1 MKLEDIIK
9 LKLNNF
15 QIEYPENLGGEGSG
29 CQGDNCGRP
38 AGSGGGESSGG
49 GQSAINVTD
58 KEVGDTMTKAKETGE
73 EINTLGKSIAEKYGG
88 TVTPLSYKSAESIK
102 RKVDNEYGGNINEL
116 KDSVRNTVILSNES
130 AVDNALNEL
139 SQNKDVLRIK
149 RQKAESDPLGYSGSI
164 MNVRMSNGL
173 IGEVQVNTDKMIY
186 AKQNEKSARKL
197 LGDKKYDAIRKETG
211 KEGGLGHTYYEE
223 WRVLHPVKDKVKRDE
238 IAKKSK
244 NYYSKFR

>member
-1 MKLEDIIK
+1 MSNRLEKIIK

-29 CQGDNCGRP
+29 CKGDNCGRP
-38 AGSGGGESSGG
+38 KGSGGGET
-49 GQSAINVTD
+49 SAINVKD
-58 KEVGDTMTKAKETGE
+58 SEVKDTMDKAKETGH
-73 EINTLGKSIAEKYGG
+73 EIDSLGKNIAAKYGG
-88 TVTPLSYKSAESIK
+88 TVTPINYKSAESIK

-116 KDSVRNTVILSNES
+116 KDSVRNTVILNDES

-139 SQNKDVLRIK
+139 SQNKDILRIK
-149 RQKAESDPLGYSGSI
+149 RQKAESDPLGYSGAI

-186 AKQNEKSARKL
+186 AKQDEKSARAL
-197 LGDKKYDAIRKETG
+197 LGDKKYDAIRKQTG
-211 KEGGLGHTYYEE
+211 LEGGAGHKYYEE
-223 WRVLHPVKDKVKRDE
+223 WRVLHPIKDKQKRDE
-238 IAKKSK
+238 IAKKSQ